1 MDHRHR
7 HHHHPSSIR
16 GWGSLRLRGGAAA
29 AAPVVKLGTGTKP
42 SPRASWKKLI
52 PKKPATKSTSSSS
65 SSSTTGNTGTASIPN
80 EIFNLVKAIVGVT
93 VLSLPAGIA
102 NFGDSRAVVV
112 PAVVVIAIM
121 GMLSGYS
128 FAVTGK
134 VCAYTGAKSY
144 REAWDRSVSTRTSW
158 IPAASATLKTFLAC
172 LAISM
177 VLGDTFAG
185 LLGLQKY
192 KVAVLLTLTT
202 VILLPLC
209 WMKSLSALAPFSL
222 LGVIC
227 MLFTGIAM
235 SIRFFDGSYEDL
247 SSTSSTLLQ
256 SVPMSLRPSFGDSS
270 WKAVW
275 DSKSLI
281 YVCMLSA
288 AFLAHFNAP
297 KLYNELQNNTLPRFY
312 SMVAGSY
319 GISIF
324 LMGIMTA
331 LGFLT
336 FGSHVSG
343 VVLHNYAAK
352 DAWIGVARVAVAIS
366 LIFSYPLS
374 FQGCRD
380 GLLDLLSISGEKRT
394 NRALNIA
401 TLGLLGM
408 VTFLATVLN
417 DVSFVLAFGG
427 ATLGNALSYIYPAI
441 MYASV
446 VKKQGRKDESIPVAI
461 SVASAILG
469 VVIGVIGT
477 KMALEKF

>member
-1 MDHRHR
+1 
-7 HHHHPSSIR
+7 
-16 GWGSLRLRGGAAA
+16 
-29 AAPVVKLGTGTKP
+29 
-42 SPRASWKKLI
+42 
-52 PKKPATKSTSSSS
+52 
-65 SSSTTGNTGTASIPN
+65 
-80 EIFNLVKAIVGVT
+80 
-93 VLSLPAGIA
+93 
-102 NFGDSRAVVV
+102 
-112 PAVVVIAIM
+112 
-121 GMLSGYS
+121 
-128 FAVTGK
+128 
-134 VCAYTGAKSY
+134 
-144 REAWDRSVSTRTSW
+144 
-158 IPAASATLKTFLAC
+158 
-172 LAISM
+172 
-177 VLGDTFAG
+177 
-185 LLGLQKY
+185 
-192 KVAVLLTLTT
+192 
-202 VILLPLC
+202 
-209 WMKSLSALAPFSL
+209 
-222 LGVIC
+222 
-227 MLFTGIAM
+227 
-235 SIRFFDGSYEDL
+235 
-247 SSTSSTLLQ
+247 
-256 SVPMSLRPSFGDSS
+256 
-270 WKAVW
+270 
-275 DSKSLI
+275 
-281 YVCMLSA
+281 MLSA